1 MCLLQPNHYHDKC
14 NVTTDYESRKDIIWQ
29 NKLCFKCSR
38 SGHFK
43 RNCESQNRCYH
54 CKFNSHHTAVCDKNL
69 QNSHDIDKN
78 PEKEYEAPDENSVST
93 NMMNCKTNVF
103 LQTASANISDDSSK
117 RNYVVKVL
125 LHPGSL
131 QTYISKRIADRLNFT
146 SISQRNMSE
155 KTFGTDK
162 VNDILLNK

>member
-1 MCLLQPNHYHDKC
+1 M
-14 NVTTDYESRKDIIWQ
+14 
-29 NKLCFKCSR
+29 
-38 SGHFK
+38 
-43 RNCESQNRCYH
+43 NCESQNRCYH

-93 NMMNCKTNVF
+93 NMMNCETNVF
-103 LQTASANISDDSSK
+103 LQTANANISDDSSK